1 MHASAEPDVPAA
13 TLTCTA
19 EPLPTRA
26 FEVNAVRLTCR
37 VTGAAASDTSFTVS
51 LPRSSDDPVGQP
63 LCSAPLDDGAGSC
76 IALLRDRSSIAD
88 DLSLLTATLEPSG
101 TLVRPDGTSPLPNG

>member
-1 MHASAEPDVPAA
+1 
-13 TLTCTA
+13 
-19 EPLPTRA
+19 
-26 FEVNAVRLTCR
+26 
-37 VTGAAASDTSFTVS
+37 
-51 LPRSSDDPVGQP
+51 